1 MKTKTKVKIK
11 MSEKAIEKLRNKI
24 LSAYQIPERY
34 LFPKYHFG
42 EAFSLGGK
50 KLDIFAKS
58 VDLKQQKGVEK

>member
-11 MSEKAIEKLRNKI
+11 MSEKTIEKLRNKI
-24 LSAYQIPERY
+24 SSAYQIPEGF

-50 KLDIFAKS
+50 ELDIFTKS
-58 VDLKQQKGVEK
+58 VDLKQYKGVEK